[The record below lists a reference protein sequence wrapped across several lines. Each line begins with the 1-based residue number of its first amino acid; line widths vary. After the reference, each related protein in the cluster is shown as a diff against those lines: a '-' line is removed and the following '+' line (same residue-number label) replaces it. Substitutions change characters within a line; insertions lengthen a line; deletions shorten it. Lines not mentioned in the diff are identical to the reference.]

1 MAEVSPQFNTYGD
14 AIQFLYSRINYEQIQ
29 VESYSKNDFKLER
42 MRILLSFL
50 GDPHKRIPA
59 IHVAGTKGKGS
70 TCTMIASVL
79 TAAKFRVGL
88 YISPHISVFEERM
101 TVDGQL
107 PSPEDVVTLVNRLI
121 PATTYMD
128 ALPGQ
133 MQPTYFELATAM
145 AWLHFEERSTDFVV
159 LEVGLGGRLDSTNV
173 CCPLVSIIT
182 NVSRDHT
189 QVLGSTVR
197 QIAWEKGGI
206 IKQGVPLV
214 SGVTHNAAIEMI
226 DQICR
231 EKKATRRQFGED
243 IVLMSR
249 RRTLETDTNAVR
261 SFIDVQTSH
270 SVWREIP
277 VALRGFHQAIN
288 TALALA
294 VFDELRQQ
302 GIAIAEDAVRRG
314 LAATQWPGRV
324 EVVAHRP
331 TVVIDAA
338 HNWESARALL
348 ATLSEEFRPVRR
360 LLIFA
365 ATRDKDVFGL
375 LRLILPQFDTV
386 VFTKYNDNPR
396 GVTLVEL
403 QSLVRSVSNREVH
416 FANDPADAWH
426 RVQKWAGAED
436 LIAITGSF
444 FLVAELRDLILF
456 ETADSPTN

>member
-1 MAEVSPQFNTYGD
+1 M
-14 AIQFLYSRINYEQIQ
+14 
-29 VESYSKNDFKLER
+29 
-42 MRILLSFL
+42 
-50 GDPHKRIPA
+50 
-59 IHVAGTKGKGS
+59 
-70 TCTMIASVL
+70 
-79 TAAKFRVGL
+79 
-88 YISPHISVFEERM
+88 
-101 TVDGQL
+101 
-107 PSPEDVVTLVNRLI
+107 
-121 PATTYMD
+121 
-128 ALPGQ
+128 
-133 MQPTYFELATAM
+133 
-145 AWLHFEERSTDFVV
+145 
-159 LEVGLGGRLDSTNV
+159 
-173 CCPLVSIIT
+173 
-182 NVSRDHT
+182 
-189 QVLGSTVR
+189 
-197 QIAWEKGGI
+197 
-206 IKQGVPLV
+206 
-214 SGVTHNAAIEMI
+214 
-226 DQICR
+226 
-231 EKKATRRQFGED
+231 
-243 IVLMSR
+243 
-249 RRTLETDTNAVR
+249 
-261 SFIDVQTSH
+261 
-270 SVWREIP
+270 
-277 VALRGFHQAIN
+277 
-288 TALALA
+288 A

-403 QSLVRSVSNREVH
+403 QSLVRSVSNREAH

-426 RVQKWAGAED
+426 MVQKWAGAED